1 MYINELNPMKKI
13 DKIINESIKDVVKD
27 KVKKGINKYKDTFS
41 YNEEDDA
48 ENPAAVDFKEVGKDA
63 WKSAKN
69 LVKKGA
75 QKYKNAFSYNEE
87 DDAENPAA
95 IDFKEVGK
103 GVKNWLKGKNKKS
116 MKESKQIIRLTE
128 SDLHRVIKESVKQVL
143 SELDYRTYLSA
154 HKKALEQGD
163 EDRASHFG
171 VAARNAFNR
180 EYGYGLENIPYGD
193 ADDNGIFP
201 EKATDVYAGAQV
213 YTPDEQDDNAI
224 GGASSFMTTSGKAKD
239 KQRPNKN
246 YTIQDIHI
254 TNDKSGKLKQ
264 GDSTGNFITKGFT
277 LNPALKYKQ
286 MKGDKSVRDYLSGK
300 TKYIKGQG
308 YK

>member
-103 GVKNWLKGKNKKS
+103 SVKNWLKGKNKKS

-128 SDLHRVIKESVKQVL
+128 SDLHRVIEESVKQVIYE
-143 SELDYRTYLSA
+143 SFDSNEDMTQYRDLY
-154 HKKALEQGD
+154 KPGK
-163 EDRASHFG
+163 RHFNVDVDG
-171 VAARNAFNR
+171 SMS
-180 EYGYGLENIPYGD
+180 YGGLENDGELGNGPFVNQVEYDFEDGYDYSGTDMYNDEASEYNDELYNRLATKGGQMSHDWEEVNPDYTNI
-193 ADDNGIFP
+193 DN
-201 EKATDVYAGAQV
+201 KQKSALDVIRRSRKF
-213 YTPDEQDDNAI
+213 QDDKYSQVGERHRNNWVKGNYDEEDLEDMWSA
-224 GGASSFMTTSGKAKD
+224 AKD
-239 KQRPNKN
+239 
-246 YTIQDIHI
+246 IH
-254 TNDKSGKLKQ
+254 K
-264 GDSTGNFITKGFT
+264 F
-277 LNPALKYKQ
+277 
-286 MKGDKSVRDYLSGK
+286 
-300 TKYIKGQG
+300 
-308 YK
+308 